1 MLGRL
6 NAPLPSNIKP
16 WRIGILTEEM
26 DGLFAFRRKRIN
38 PDEIATGDI
47 RILEGQTLFDLDQST
62 EFPQHYIPA
71 ITGDSGGAIFVVLNG
86 EPILLGTIYNGL
98 SQGTAAGLHVNEV
111 LDFAPSVEF
120 FDLSTFEPPVI
131 SIDVEPPTEDLNLG
145 STQSDELKRICE
157 SIRTIED
164 LLDSGAT
171 SVTQDGQTV
180 VFDRKDARKRLRQL
194 QQRKLDLEAA
204 ASGTGRRAK
213 RRRPL
218 LNRIDLSG
226 Y

>member
-1 MLGRL
+1 MY
-6 NAPLPSNIKP
+6 
-16 WRIGILTEEM
+16 
-26 DGLFAFRRKRIN
+26 KR
-38 PDEIATGDI
+38 
-47 RILEGQTLFDLDQST
+47 Q
-62 EFPQHYIPA
+62 
-71 ITGDSGGAIFVVLNG
+71 
-86 EPILLGTIYNGL
+86 
-98 SQGTAAGLHVNEV
+98 NEV
-111 LDFAPSVEF
+111 LDFDPSVEF
-120 FDLSTFEPPVI
+120 FDLSTFQPPVV
-131 SIDVEPPTEDLNLG
+131 SIDVEPAMEGMTDLNLG

-194 QQRKLDLEAA
+194 QQRKLDLEAVA
-204 ASGTGRRAK
+204 NGTGRRAK